1 MSDKSDLINTSI
13 DKICFQIN
21 YHKKKLL
28 HSAYNLMVYIKNIIC
43 CFTDIVYRSSEIIA
57 YTDSV
62 EFTIKIEEHNERL
75 DKLSLINKRVKSIKE
90 NIKKNK
96 ITDKETLS
104 DIRTLIVNGY
114 NPDEILSINYYIDK
128 DFFKEYIPINYG
140 KIPDIKIN
148 SEEYNNIGVKHIHI
162 YNPFIDDTACGLY
175 FDESKTLKD
184 FIGYGPNYLHY
195 YEHIVGN
202 LLDLGTYE
210 GIFKYE
216 AFTSISG
223 ICLCSLIE
231 KEEVCKRKLKD
242 YIEGRNDMSKG
253 KFDLETIKLEKE
265 RIVSETQNPRTF
277 SNCFRISGE
286 VYKDNTFNLDILQ
299 YYASLNYTI
308 VSISNHTY
316 EDNPFTK
323 IISELNN
330 KLKINRV
337 NPPEVIKY
345 KHLLINSFIDK
356 KGYRLYYK
364 DLPKKFKSKYT
375 YTAGVDSVFVHLYA
389 ERYSE
394 PLNIITALSIVP
406 KSKYDYI
413 AKYKFRYIELKH
425 MLLNTYDIF

>member
-1 MSDKSDLINTSI
+1 MSDKSKIIDTSI

-28 HSAYNLMVYIKNIIC
+28 YPAYNLMVYIKNIIC
-43 CFTDIVYRSSEIIA
+43 CFTDIVYYSSKIIV

-62 EFTIKIEEHNERL
+62 EFTIKIEEHDERL

-114 NPDEILSINYYIDK
+114 NPDEILSINYYINK
-128 DFFKEYIPINYG
+128 DFFKEYIPINYD
-140 KIPDIKIN
+140 KIPEIKIN
-148 SEEYNNIGVKHIHI
+148 SEEYSNIGVKHIHI
-162 YNPFIDDTACGLY
+162 YNPFIDDTTCGLY

-195 YEHIVGN
+195 YEHIVGSF
-202 LLDLGTYE
+202 LDQGTYE
-210 GIFKYE
+210 GLFKCG

-223 ICLCSLIE
+223 ICLCSIIE

-242 YIEGRNDMSKG
+242 YIEGRNNMSEG
-253 KFDLETIKLEKE
+253 KFDLKTINLEKE
-265 RIVSETQNPRTF
+265 RIISETQDCC
-277 SNCFRISGE
+277 SYSDCFKISGE
-286 VYKDNTFNLDILQ
+286 VYKNNAFNLDILQ

-316 EDNPFTK
+316 ENNPFTK

-337 NPPEVIKY
+337 KPPKVIKY
-345 KHLLINSFIDK
+345 KHLLLNSFTNK
-356 KGYRLYYK
+356 KGCRLYYK

-375 YTAGVDSVFVHLYA
+375 YTAGVDSVFVYVLNMKYDN
-389 ERYSE
+389 
-394 PLNIITALSIVP
+394 PLNILTALSIVP

-413 AKYKFRYIELKH
+413 AKYKFRYIELDKI
-425 MLLNTYDIF
+425 LNNTYDIF